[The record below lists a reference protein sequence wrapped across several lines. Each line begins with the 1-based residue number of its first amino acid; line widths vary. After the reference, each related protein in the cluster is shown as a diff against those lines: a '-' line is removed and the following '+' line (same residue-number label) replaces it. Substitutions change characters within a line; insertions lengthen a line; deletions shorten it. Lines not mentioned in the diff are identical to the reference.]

1 MKKCR
6 KHYRWF
12 ATNGKK
18 QICAG
23 TSKKNEGAFKPIG
36 NFNTNFDFIPLNSS
50 SDSCTG
56 DSGGPLMQVGNSEHG
71 PRYYLNG
78 IVSYGH
84 NNCGRAP
91 AVYTRVTAYLQF
103 ILDAMET

>member
-1 MKKCR
+1 MERNKYVPELAKKMKVLSNQLGISTPILIL
-6 KHYRWF
+6 F
-12 ATNGKK
+12 F
-18 QICAG
+18 QI
-23 TSKKNEGAFKPIG
+23 PHQ
-36 NFNTNFDFIPLNSS
+36 
-50 SDSCTG
+50 DSCTG
-56 DSGGPLMQVGNSEHG
+56 DSGGPLMQVGNSDHG

-91 AVYTRVTAYLQF
+91 AVYTRVTAYMQF